1 MNKLMDFMDSPTC
14 RPELLEQVVSED
26 AFKMAIAA
34 GRLSDHPCHELYAG
48 NYMYMGGTGKN
59 ARFKHVNT
67 REYIA

>member
-1 MNKLMDFMDSPTC
+1 MEFMDSPTC

-26 AFKMAIAA
+26 AFNMAIAG

-48 NYMYMGGTGKN
+48 HYMYMGGTGKN